1 MLKPCMICPW
11 NLRTNLMIRKII
23 YFCLVAPFCFESM
36 AQSMVPKAPKLNL
49 ESYILLEASTNTVI
63 AEFNSDNQISPASM
77 TKVMSGYVIADQIAN
92 GAISLDDKV
101 LISEKAW
108 KTGGSKMFIE
118 AGKRIPVRD
127 LLSGIVI
134 QSGND
139 ATVAL
144 AEYVAGSEEG
154 FVDFMNAYASELGL
168 SNTLFQNAVGW
179 TDPNHFSSAK
189 DLANLTQA
197 LINDFPDHYEIYK
210 EKEFT
215 FGGIRQL
222 NRNKLLWRDE
232 SSDGVKTGHTQSA
245 GYCLVGS
252 AQRGDMRLI
261 TVIAGSKSD
270 NDRFLS
276 SQRLLEYGF
285 RFFATQK
292 VLNANQEYKNI
303 TIWGGQEDSLSIG
316 VLEDTSITLPRSSFK
331 DLKVNY
337 KYSNNLQAPIS
348 IGQKVGTLEIT
359 SGEEVVLVSELVAL
373 KDISAKGFFGRLW
386 SKFVLWIFSLFGMTE
401 DGSN

>member
-1 MLKPCMICPW
+1 M
-11 NLRTNLMIRKII
+11 T
-23 YFCLVAPFCFESM
+23 PFCIDLF

-49 ESYILLEASTNTVI
+49 DSYILLEANTNTVI
-63 AEFNSDNQISPASM
+63 AEFNSENQISPASM

-101 LISEKAW
+101 LVSEKAW

-118 AGKRIPVRD
+118 AGKRVSVRD

-139 ATVAL
+139 ATVAM

-179 TDPNHFSSAK
+179 TDPNHFSSVN
-189 DLANLTQA
+189 DLAQLTKA
-197 LINDFPDHYEIYK
+197 LIANFPDHYATYK

-215 FGGIRQL
+215 FSGIRQL
-222 NRNKLLWRDE
+222 NRNKLLWRDD
-232 SSDGVKTGHTQSA
+232 SVDGVKTGHTESA
-245 GYCLVGS
+245 GYCLISS
-252 AQRGDMRLI
+252 AKRNDMRLI
-261 TVIAGSKSD
+261 AVVAGSPSE
-270 NDRFLS
+270 NERLIS

-292 VLNANQEYKNI
+292 LISKDSEI
-303 TIWGGQEDSLSIG
+303 TTAKVWGGKMDEVALGTKEDIL
-316 VLEDTSITLPRSSFK
+316 LTLPRSDFK
-331 DLKVNY
+331 NIKANY
-337 KYSNNLQAPIS
+337 NFKNNIQAPIS
-348 IGQKVGTLEIT
+348 NGDVIGDIEFI
-359 SGEEVVLVSELVAL
+359 SDNRVVLSAPLVA
-373 KDISAKGFFGRLW
+373 IESVEAKGFFGRIW
-386 SKFVLWIFSLFGMTE
+386 ARIVFWILSLFSIGQN
-401 DGSN
+401 D

>member
-1 MLKPCMICPW
+1 MKNIFCSIL
-11 NLRTNLMIRKII
+11 LAS
-23 YFCLVAPFCFESM
+23 FCLEGI
-36 AQSMVPKAPKLNL
+36 AQSMVPKAPILNL
-49 ESYILLEASTNTVI
+49 DSYILLEASTNTVI

-77 TKVMSGYVIADQIAN
+77 TKVMSGYVIADQIAS

-118 AGKRIPVRD
+118 AGKRISVRD

-139 ATVAL
+139 ATVAM

-189 DLANLTQA
+189 DLAHLTKA
-197 LINDFPDHYEIYK
+197 LINNFPNHYATYK
-210 EKEFT
+210 EKEYT
-215 FGGIRQL
+215 FSGIRQL
-222 NRNKLLWRDE
+222 NRNKLLWRDDTV
-232 SSDGVKTGHTQSA
+232 DGVKTGHTESA
-245 GYCLVGS
+245 GYCLISS
-252 AQRGDMRLI
+252 AKRNDMRLI
-261 TVIAGSKSD
+261 AVVAGSPSE
-270 NDRFLS
+270 NERLTS

-292 VLNANQEYKNI
+292 LIAKDSEI
-303 TIWGGQEDSLSIG
+303 TVAKVWGGKMDEVALGANEDIFL
-316 VLEDTSITLPRSSFK
+316 TLPRSDFK
-331 DLKVNY
+331 NIKANY
-337 KYSNNLQAPIS
+337 KFKNNIQAPIS
-348 IGQKVGTLEIT
+348 AGDVIGDIEFM
-359 SGEEVVLVSELVAL
+359 SNERVVLSAPLIAIESVE
-373 KDISAKGFFGRLW
+373 AKGFFGRIWARLV
-386 SKFVLWIFSLFGMTE
+386 FWIMSLFSIGQN
-401 DGSN
+401 D

>member
-1 MLKPCMICPW
+1 MK
-11 NLRTNLMIRKII
+11 KII
-23 YFCLVAPFCFESM
+23 YLILLTPFCIDLF

-49 ESYILLEASTNTVI
+49 DSYILLEANTNTVI
-63 AEFNSDNQISPASM
+63 AEFNPENQISPASM
-77 TKVMSGYVIADQIAN
+77 TKVMSGYVIADQIAS

-118 AGKRIPVRD
+118 AGKRVSVRD

-139 ATVAL
+139 ATVAM

-179 TDPNHFSSAK
+179 TDPNHFSSVN
-189 DLANLTQA
+189 DLAQLTKA
-197 LINDFPDHYEIYK
+197 LIANFPDHYATYK

-215 FGGIRQL
+215 FSGIRQL
-222 NRNKLLWRDE
+222 NRNKLLWRDD
-232 SSDGVKTGHTQSA
+232 SVDGVKTGHTESA
-245 GYCLVGS
+245 GYCLISS
-252 AQRGDMRLI
+252 AKRNDMRLI
-261 TVIAGSKSD
+261 AVVAGSPSE
-270 NDRFLS
+270 NERLIS

-292 VLNANQEYKNI
+292 LISKDSEI
-303 TIWGGQEDSLSIG
+303 TTAKVWGGKMDEVALGTKEDIL
-316 VLEDTSITLPRSSFK
+316 LTLPRSDFK
-331 DLKVNY
+331 SIKANY
-337 KYSNNLQAPIS
+337 NFKNNIQAPIS
-348 IGQKVGTLEIT
+348 NGDVIGDIEFI
-359 SGEEVVLVSELVAL
+359 SDDRVVLSAPLVA
-373 KDISAKGFFGRLW
+373 IESVEAKGFFGRIW
-386 SKFVLWIFSLFGMTE
+386 ARIVFWILSLFSIGQN
-401 DGSN
+401 D

>member
-1 MLKPCMICPW
+1 MK
-11 NLRTNLMIRKII
+11 KIFCFI
-23 YFCLVAPFCFESM
+23 LLTPFCLEGL

-49 ESYILLEASTNTVI
+49 DSYMLLEASTNTVI

-77 TKVMSGYVIADQIAN
+77 TKVMSGYVIADQIAT

-118 AGKRIPVRD
+118 AGKRISVRD

-139 ATVAL
+139 ATVAM

-154 FVDFMNAYASELGL
+154 FVDFMNAYAFELGL

-189 DLANLTQA
+189 DLAHLTKA
-197 LINDFPDHYEIYK
+197 LINNFPNHYITYK

-215 FGGIRQL
+215 FSGIRQL
-222 NRNKLLWRDE
+222 NRNKLLWRDDTV
-232 SSDGVKTGHTQSA
+232 DGVKTGHTESA
-245 GYCLVGS
+245 GYCLISS
-252 AQRGDMRLI
+252 AKRNDMRLI
-261 TVIAGSKSD
+261 AVVAGSPSE
-270 NDRFLS
+270 NERLAS

-292 VLNANQEYKNI
+292 LIAKDSEI
-303 TIWGGQEDSLSIG
+303 TVAKVWGGKRNTVALGTNEDIL
-316 VLEDTSITLPRSSFK
+316 LTLPRADFK
-331 DLKVNY
+331 NIKANY
-337 KYSNNLQAPIS
+337 QFKNNIQAPIS
-348 IGQKVGTLEIT
+348 VGDVIGDIEFI
-359 SGEEVVLVSELVAL
+359 SNERVVLSAPLIAIESVE
-373 KDISAKGFFGRLW
+373 AKGFFGRIW
-386 SKFVLWIFSLFGMTE
+386 ARIVFWIMSLFSFE
-401 DGSN
+401 